1 MARQV
6 DAEALAEGAQ
16 GAHMAQI
23 CQHGGNEGEYI
34 VQFQIRQG
42 DRSAGLSWEMRDGQA
57 REVLI
62 LQSTQGFVPDGVDP
76 TANDRQRLVYRGT
89 ERQARLAD
97 DASTDIAYR
106 YCEGIVYYYSVFAR
120 NDIGSWSLQLTKT
133 AAPRSVGLW
142 QRQGRECE
150 ESLQEAG
157 AREAGRELAHISN
170 D

>member
-1 MARQV
+1 MT
-6 DAEALAEGAQ
+6 
-16 GAHMAQI
+16 QI

-34 VQFQIRQG
+34 VQFQVRQG
-42 DRSAGLSWEMRDGQA
+42 DRSAGLSWEMCDGQA

-62 LQSTQGFVPDGVDP
+62 LQSTRGFAPDSADP
-76 TANDRQRLVYRGT
+76 TANDSQRLVYRGT

-120 NDIGSWSLQLTKT
+120 NDTGGWSLQLTET

-142 QRQGRECE
+142 QRQGREGE
-150 ESLQEAG
+150 ESLQKAG
-157 AREAGRELAHISN
+157 AWQTRRELAHISN
-170 D
+170 G